1 MFKRIF
7 KKLKKNIP
15 KVEKNRKKKWGRD
28 IFILKFMVTLIID
41 LVTVVMELVSRNME
55 LGCFYR

>member
-15 KVEKNRKKKWGRD
+15 KVEKNRKKKVGEGYFYTIVHGDPYYRFSD
-28 IFILKFMVTLIID
+28 RSYG
-41 LVTVVMELVSRNME
+41 VSE
-55 LGCFYR
+55 P